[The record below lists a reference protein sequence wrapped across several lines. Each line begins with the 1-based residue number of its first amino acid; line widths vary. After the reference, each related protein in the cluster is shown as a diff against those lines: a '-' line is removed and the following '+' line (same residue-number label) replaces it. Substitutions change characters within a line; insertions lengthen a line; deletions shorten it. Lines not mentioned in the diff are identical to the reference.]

1 MVNLECVYT
10 NLQKLIVDS
19 EGTST
24 TPLKL
29 IVDSE
34 VRGTTLQKLS
44 HIPQDL
50 GLNSPIAS
58 RNALGNLRMLFSLV
72 PRGDTRL
79 SNPDTW
85 TFWYLLKFLPF
96 VNHIRNRYHSTAIYN
111 CNPLFELVFLTTYR
125 SLRCFYQVLIYRVIY
140 MALIHY
146 KYKIILYIPLNEISE
161 SQITLTPF
169 TVSSCPKLITYK
181 MSFCSST
188 KSSYM
193 FASFSWVK
201 FTHLS

>member
-1 MVNLECVYT
+1 MSRICMEPSHRYIVQLHLILRLEFWGSCSLWSLEGIFDT
-10 NLQKLIVDS
+10 S
-19 EGTST
+19 E
-24 TPLKL
+24 
-29 IVDSE
+29 
-34 VRGTTLQKLS
+34 
-44 HIPQDL
+44 
-50 GLNSPIAS
+50 
-58 RNALGNLRMLFSLV
+58 
-72 PRGDTRL
+72 DTRL

-111 CNPLFELVFLTTYR
+111 CNPLFELAFLTTYR